1 MTPADIANRSLD
13 AIGHPYEVRI
23 GDLQEGGI
31 AAVLLRHYGA
41 ALRQLLRSAHWNFAR
56 TRAELTLL
64 QDATSQTTQAQINAG
79 HPVTVGIGTPGMR
92 PWVYEY
98 AWPINA
104 VKARFVPMTMGQVG
118 PAPPPGNISL
128 PPGPQMGG
136 GSGVTPFIR
145 DRPARFS
152 VGQDA
157 VPNLIGVPAT
167 WDEFPDLSTTMGQA
181 IPYQTVILTNVRC
194 AALVY
199 TALLTDPNQ
208 WDPLFQQ
215 AFVALLASLVAVPL
229 IPDRKLGIGVRA
241 EQIKIAKAALDQAR
255 VTDGD
260 EGWFTV
266 DHIPDWLRIRNSGP
280 WRGGAGLE
288 DGPGM
293 LWGGWDACSFCDGSA
308 Y

>member
-1 MTPADIANRSLD
+1 MSGNLPTDVAQQSLD
-13 AIGHPYEVRI
+13 AAGVDHLLGDIEDGVRPA
-23 GDLQEGGI
+23 Q
-31 AAVLLRHYGA
+31 VTLRAYRQC
-41 ALRQLLRSAHWNFAR
+41 LMQLLRTAHWNFAR
-56 TRAELTLL
+56 RQSPLQLL
-64 QDATSQTTQAQINAG
+64 ADATGNTPNVGTI
-79 HPVTVGIGTPGMR
+79 VTDPQFI
-92 PWVYEY
+92 YEY

-128 PPGPQMGG
+128 PPSPQMGG